1 MFEKYFN
8 LIKTHKDNKKE
19 IKDFLDGLGL
29 GVVEFNIN
37 GDVVDFVF
45 PSSFKLRIQS
55 KKQEILDFLKLKNL
69 KAKNL

>member
-29 GVVEFNIN
+29 GVVGFNIN

-45 PSSFKLRIQS
+45 PSSFKLKIQS

-69 KAKNL
+69 KSKNL

>member
-29 GVVEFNIN
+29 GIVEFNIN

-69 KAKNL
+69 KSKNL